1 MGADPASA
9 SGNGFDEALK
19 ALEELEAG
27 MVETREDKPAA
38 GTDPI
43 GAIAFSDAEGEEAAP
58 EPALAP
64 ASALAALSAEDEVMA
79 IMAMPLAELE
89 EMIPAPVQ
97 IAVQPSPPTQAAA
110 PTPPA
115 PPAAACLEAQAD
127 APSSAPVRQPIGLLV
142 KAAVGLGLFSSLLSG
157 IGLVVAERTIMSA
170 QLVVAD
176 ARERQHQLEQAN
188 KLIQDLELVRDR
200 QIELLQAQRA
210 QLASSPV
217 TSDELQR
224 KMDALQTGLLARDPL
239 NNVVRA
245 IHDGQGDVNARL
257 NEFGMKMARVEA
269 AIERR

>member
-64 ASALAALSAEDEVMA
+64 APAPAALSAEDEVMA

-97 IAVQPSPPTQAAA
+97 IAVPPSPPSQAAA

-115 PPAAACLEAQAD
+115 AICLEAQAD
-127 APSSAPVRQPIGLLV
+127 APSSASARQPIGLLV

>member
-38 GTDPI
+38 GADPI
-43 GAIAFSDAEGEEAAP
+43 GAIAFSDAEDEEAAP
-58 EPALAP
+58 GPALAP
-64 ASALAALSAEDEVMA
+64 APAPAALSAEDEVMA

-97 IAVQPSPPTQAAA
+97 IAVPPSPPTQAAA

-210 QLASSPV
+210 QLASNPV